1 MYDKVYP
8 KRKNHRL
15 QNFEYG
21 AGYSYHAVMNVKK
34 ENVFLSKIVEGP
46 DGDGVVILSDIG
58 KTVDEMIK
66 KADNIYPGVN
76 VDAYAIMP
84 RHIHLLIT
92 IEKDENSD
100 GRVTLNKIV
109 ASIKSFVTKKY
120 GEGIWQRSYYDT
132 VLNNEKSFFAAIDYI
147 NANPVEHINLKKQI
161 KSTEKF
167 KTEELL

>member
-15 QNFEYG
+15 KNFEYG

-34 ENVFLSKIVEGP
+34 ENVFLSKIVEAP

-66 KADNIYPGVN
+66 KTDNIYPGVT

-84 RHIHLLIT
+84 RHVHLLIT
-92 IEKDENSD
+92 IENDENGD
-100 GRVTLNKIV
+100 GRAALTKIV
-109 ASIKSFVTKKY
+109 AGIKSFVTKKY

-132 VLNNEKSFFAAIDYI
+132 VLDNEKSFFAALNYI
-147 NANPVEHINLKKQI
+147 NANPVEHINLEKQLN
-161 KSTEKF
+161 EKF

>member
-34 ENVFLSKIVEGP
+34 ENVFLSKIVEDP
-46 DGDGVVILSDIG
+46 DGDGVTILSDIG

-66 KADNIYPGVN
+66 KTDNIYPGVT

-84 RHIHLLIT
+84 RHVHLLIT
-92 IEKDENSD
+92 IENDENGD
-100 GRVTLNKIV
+100 ARAALTKIV
-109 ASIKSFVTKKY
+109 AGIKSFVTKKY

-132 VLNNEKSFFAAIDYI
+132 VPDNEKSFFAALNYI
-147 NANPVEHINLKKQI
+147 NANPVEHINLEKQLN
-161 KSTEKF
+161 EKF